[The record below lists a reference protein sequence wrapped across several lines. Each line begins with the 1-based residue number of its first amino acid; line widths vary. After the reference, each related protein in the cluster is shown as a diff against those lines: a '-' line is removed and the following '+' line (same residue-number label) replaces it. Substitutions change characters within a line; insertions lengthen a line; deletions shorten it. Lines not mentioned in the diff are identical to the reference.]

1 MGEKPEKSP
10 GARVDQS
17 TMSSGWWDER
27 FSKED
32 AKALQKVGK
41 ENASKAPTPTAGKD
55 GKARGTG
62 WGSASVPTQPADPKV
77 KQPYYDKRIEL
88 FEKYFERTQFD
99 AAQAAAENVPIK
111 ITLPDGAVKEGV
123 RYVTTPKDIATGI
136 SKRLGKEAVVAK
148 VDGKDWDIFRP
159 LEGDCALQIF
169 NFDTDAGKYTY
180 WHSTAHVLGQALEL
194 EFGADLTIGPPIE
207 EGFYYD
213 CFMGDKTLADED
225 KEKLSKRID
234 KIVKEKQAFQR
245 AIVTREEALHMF
257 QENPFKVE
265 VIEGLPQG
273 STITLYRNGPFCDL
287 CRGPHVPDT
296 SVIKAYQINQMSRAF
311 WRADVNNAPLMRVY
325 GVSFPDK
332 KLLKKYVHRIEE
344 AKKRDHR
351 AIGTKQDLFFFNPVS
366 PGSCFFQPYGTRVYN
381 TLIDFVK
388 SKYWDYG
395 YEEVTTPNIF
405 HFNLWETSG
414 HAGHYKQ
421 NMFHF
426 HVEKEEWGMKPMNCP
441 GHCVLYS
448 HRVHSFKELPL
459 RYAEFGVL
467 HRNEYS
473 GALHGL
479 TRVRRFVQDD
489 AHIFCRKDQIEQ
501 EITAYLSMFK
511 EIYDTLGLEYDL
523 ALSTRPEGFLG
534 DIKDWDEAE
543 AALTKVLNMWEGQ
556 EQKKWTLN
564 PEDGAFYGPKIDITV
579 YDALGRSFQC
589 ATVQLDF
596 QLPLRFKLSY
606 VNDQNEKEVPVI
618 VHRAIMGSFER
629 MIAILTEHFAGKW
642 PLWLSPKQIMIVPIS
657 GAANDYALSIKKTF
671 HSARFFVEA
680 DVRDLTMQK
689 KVREAQLSQFNYI
702 LVVGEKEMEK
712 GTVNVRTRNNKVCG
726 EKPVAEVLAHLTK
739 EKEERSLTGVYPL
752 KT

>member
-1 MGEKPEKSP
+1 
-10 GARVDQS
+10 
-17 TMSSGWWDER
+17 MSSGWWDER
-27 FSKED
+27 EGKAD
-32 AKALQKVGK
+32 AAALVKAGK
-41 ENASKAPTPTAGKD
+41 ENAKNQIATSSSAG
-55 GKARGTG
+55 GKQRGKG
-62 WGSASVPTQPADPKV
+62 WGSASVPTQPADPNV
-77 KQPYYDKRIEL
+77 KKPYYEKRIKL
-88 FEKYFERTQFD
+88 FEKYFERTEFD
-99 AAQAAAENVPIK
+99 AKQAAEENVPIK
-111 ITLPDGAVKEGV
+111 ITLPDGNTRDGV
-123 RYVTTPKDIATGI
+123 RYVTTPKDVASGI

-148 VDGKDWDIFRP
+148 VNGENWDIFRP
-159 LEGDCALQIF
+159 LEGDCKLQIF
-169 NFDTDAGKYTY
+169 TFDSPEGKYTY
-180 WHSTAHVLGQALEL
+180 WHSTAHVLGEALEL
-194 EFGADLTIGPPIE
+194 EYGADLTIGPPIE

-213 CFMGDKTLADED
+213 CFMGDKTLHDED
-225 KEKLSKRID
+225 REKLTKRID
-234 KIVKEKQAFQR
+234 GIIKEKQVFQR
-245 AIVTREEALHMF
+245 AVVTREEALHMF

-265 VIEGLPQG
+265 VIEGLAEG

-296 SVIKAYQINQMSRAF
+296 GLIKSFQVNQMSRAH
-311 WRADVNNAPLMRVY
+311 WRGDVENAPLNRVY

-332 KLLKKYVHRIEE
+332 KLLKKYIHRIEE

-351 AIGTKQDLFFFNPVS
+351 VIGTKQDLFFFHTVS

-381 TLIDFVK
+381 KLLDFVK
-388 SKYWDYG
+388 EKYWAYG
-395 YEEVTTPNIF
+395 YDEVTSPNIF
-405 HFNLWETSG
+405 HFDLWNTSG

-448 HRVHSFKELPL
+448 HRNHSFRELPL

-473 GALHGL
+473 GALSGL

-489 AHIFCRKDQIEQ
+489 AHIFCRKDQIGG
-501 EITAYLSMFK
+501 EIKAYLNMFK
-511 EIYDTLGLEYDL
+511 EIYDTLGLDYDL

-543 AALTKVLNMWEGQ
+543 TALTTCLNDWKANEG
-556 EQKKWTLN
+556 KRWTLN

-596 QLPLRFKLSY
+596 QLPIRFGLKYMNSEG
-606 VNDQNEKEVPVI
+606 EKEPPVI
-618 VHRAIMGSFER
+618 IHRAIMGSFER

-642 PLWLSPKQIMIVPIS
+642 PLWMSPKQIMVVPIS
-657 GAANDYALSIKKTF
+657 SATNDYALQVKQSF
-671 HSARFFVEA
+671 HQAKFFVEA

-689 KVREAQLSQFNYI
+689 KVRDAQLNQFNYI
-702 LVVGEKEMEK
+702 LVVGAQEQEH

-726 EKPVAEVLAHLTK
+726 EKSISEVLELLSK
-739 EKEERSLTGVYPL
+739 EREEKMLEGIMGQA
-752 KT
+752 KK

>member
-1 MGEKPEKSP
+1 
-10 GARVDQS
+10 
-17 TMSSGWWDER
+17 MSSWWDDR
-27 FSKED
+27 QLNADD
-32 AKALQKVGK
+32 AALVKVGK
-41 ENASKAPTPTAGKD
+41 ENAKNQPVLGGSSGN
-55 GKARGTG
+55 KARGKG

-77 KQPYYDKRIEL
+77 KQPYYDKRIAL

-99 AAQAAAENVPIK
+99 AAEAAKEGVKIS
-111 ITLPDGAVKEGV
+111 ITLPDGAVREGT
-123 RYVTTPKDIATGI
+123 RYVTTPKDVATGI
-136 SKRLGKEAVVAK
+136 SKRLGKEALVAK
-148 VDGKDWDIFRP
+148 VDGQDWDVFRP
-159 LEGDCALQIF
+159 LEGDCKLQIF
-169 NFDTDAGKYTY
+169 TFDSAEGKYTY
-180 WHSTAHVLGQALEL
+180 WHSTAHMLGQALEL
-194 EFGADLTIGPPIE
+194 EYGADLTIGPPIE

-213 CFMGDKTLADED
+213 CFMGDKTLHPED
-225 KEKLSKRID
+225 SEVLTKRID
-234 KIVKEKQAFQR
+234 KIIKEKQEFQR
-245 AIVTREEALHMF
+245 AVVTREEALHMF

-265 VIEGLPQG
+265 VIEGLPEG

-296 SVIKAYQINQMSRAF
+296 GMIKAFQLNQNSRAF
-311 WRADVNNAPLMRVY
+311 WRGDVQNAPLNRVY

-332 KLLKKYVHRIEE
+332 KLLKKYVHKVEE

-351 AIGTKQDLFFFNPVS
+351 MIGTKQDLYFFHNVS
-366 PGSCFFQPYGTRVYN
+366 PGSCFFQPYGTRIYN
-381 TLIDFVK
+381 GLLEFVK
-388 SKYWDYG
+388 QKYWDYG
-395 YEEVTTPNIF
+395 YEEVITPNIF
-405 HFNLWETSG
+405 HFDLWNTSG

-426 HVEKEEWGMKPMNCP
+426 LVEKEEWGMKPMNCP

-448 HRVHSFKELPL
+448 HRNHSFRELPL

-473 GALHGL
+473 GALSGL

-501 EITAYLSMFK
+501 EVTAYLAMFK
-511 EIYDTLGLEYDL
+511 EIYDTLGLDYDL

-534 DIKDWDEAE
+534 KVEDWDEAE
-543 AALTKVLNMWEGQ
+543 AALTKVLNKWKEQ
-556 EQKKWTLN
+556 EKKKWTLN

-596 QLPLRFKLSY
+596 QLPIRFKLSY
-606 VNDQNEKEVPVI
+606 VKSDGQKETPVI

-642 PLWLSPKQIMIVPIS
+642 PLWLSPKQVMVVPIS
-657 GAANDYALSIKKTF
+657 GASVDYALGIKKAF
-671 HSARFFVEA
+671 HEKKFFVEC

-689 KVREAQLSQFNYI
+689 KVRDAQINQFNYI
-702 LVVGEKEMEK
+702 LVVGAQEQENE
-712 GTVNVRTRNNKVCG
+712 TVNVRTRNNKVCG
-726 EKPVAEVLAHLTK
+726 EKKVAEVLQLLCRERD
-739 EKEERSLTGVYPL
+739 EKLLEAVMGQKP
-752 KT
+752 KA

>member
-1 MGEKPEKSP
+1 MSSWFDERKEKPLE
-10 GARVDQS
+10 GY
-17 TMSSGWWDER
+17 E
-27 FSKED
+27 
-32 AKALQKVGK
+32 KALIKVGK
-41 ENASKAPTPTAGKD
+41 ENAKNAPTVTIGNGVGK
-55 GKARGTG
+55 KVQPKS

-88 FEKYFERTQFD
+88 FEKYYERTQFD
-99 AAQAAAENVPIK
+99 EKQAADENVAITV
-111 ITLPDGAVKEGV
+111 TLPDGTEKPGV
-123 RYVTTPKDIATGI
+123 RYLTTPLDIANSI
-136 SKRLGKEAVVAK
+136 SKSLGKQAVVAK
-148 VDGKDWDIFRP
+148 VDGANWDIFRP
-159 LEGDCALQIF
+159 LEDNCKLEIF
-169 NFDTDAGKYTY
+169 KFDSAEGKYTY
-180 WHSTAHVLGQALEL
+180 WHSTAHLLGQALEL
-194 EFGADLTIGPPIE
+194 EYGADLTIGPPIE

-213 CFMGDKTLADED
+213 CFMGDKTFNEDD
-225 KEKLSKRID
+225 KEKLKKRID
-234 KIVKEKQAFQR
+234 KIIGEKQQFQR
-245 AIVTREEALHMF
+245 AVVTREEALHMF

-265 VIEGLPQG
+265 VIEGLPEG

-287 CRGPHVPDT
+287 CRGPHVPHT
-296 SVIKAYQINQMSRAF
+296 GLIKAFSINQTSRAF

-332 KLLKKYVHRIEE
+332 KLLKKYEHKIAE

-351 AIGTKQDLFFFNPVS
+351 VIGTQQDLFFFHTVS
-366 PGSCFFQPYGTRVYN
+366 PGSCFFQPYGNRVYN
-381 TLIDFVK
+381 KLIAYVK
-388 SKYWDYG
+388 EKYWDYG

-405 HFNLWETSG
+405 HFDLWNTSG

-448 HRVHSFKELPL
+448 HRSHSFRELPL

-489 AHIFCRKDQIEQ
+489 AHIFCRRDQIEQ
-501 EITAYLSMFK
+501 EVTAYLNMFY
-511 EIYDTLGLEYDL
+511 EVYSTLGLDYDL
-523 ALSTRPEGFLG
+523 ALSTRPKDFLG
-534 DIKDWDEAE
+534 EISTWDEAE
-543 AALTKVLNMWEGQ
+543 SALIKCLDLWKE
-556 EQKKWTLN
+556 KKGKEWTLN

-579 YDALGRSFQC
+579 YDALGRKFQC

-596 QLPLRFKLSY
+596 QLPIRFKLSY
-606 VNDQNEKEVPVI
+606 VNSEGKFEVPVI

-642 PLWLSPKQIMIVPIS
+642 PLWLSPKQIMVVPIS
-657 GAANDYALSIKKTF
+657 ETSYEYAQEIKAAF
-671 HSARFFVEA
+671 HKGGFYVEA
-680 DVRDLTMQK
+680 DMRDMTMQK
-689 KVREAQLSQFNYI
+689 KVRDGQLAQFNYI
-702 LVVGEKEMEK
+702 LVVGEQEKAK

-726 EKPVAEVLAHLTK
+726 EKPIAEVLQLLSK
-739 EKEERSLTGVYPL
+739 EKDEKLLESVLL
-752 KT
+752 